1 MRSLEV
7 EMKQR
12 CGEMEIEM
20 KQIEEEKKVLES
32 ISTGAV
38 ELEKVAELK
47 KWLMEK
53 GDSFESYEKEVES
66 LTKVRSDIEKRFRG
80 IASLRGSFE

>member
-1 MRSLEV
+1 MRLLREIEEMRSLEV

-20 KQIEEEKKVLES
+20 KQIEEEKKVLDS

-38 ELEKVAELK
+38 ELESEYS
-47 KWLMEK
+47 
-53 GDSFESYEKEVES
+53 G
-66 LTKVRSDIEKRFRG
+66 
-80 IASLRGSFE
+80 

>member
-20 KQIEEEKKVLES
+20 KQIEEEKKRRDETVTE
-32 ISTGAV
+32 
-38 ELEKVAELK
+38 VAELK
-47 KWLMEK
+47 NWLMEK

>member
-1 MRSLEV
+1 VTE
-7 EMKQR
+7 
-12 CGEMEIEM
+12 
-20 KQIEEEKKVLES
+20 
-32 ISTGAV
+32 
-38 ELEKVAELK
+38 VAELK

>member
-20 KQIEEEKKVLES
+20 KQIEEEKKRRDETVTE
-32 ISTGAV
+32 
-38 ELEKVAELK
+38 VAELK